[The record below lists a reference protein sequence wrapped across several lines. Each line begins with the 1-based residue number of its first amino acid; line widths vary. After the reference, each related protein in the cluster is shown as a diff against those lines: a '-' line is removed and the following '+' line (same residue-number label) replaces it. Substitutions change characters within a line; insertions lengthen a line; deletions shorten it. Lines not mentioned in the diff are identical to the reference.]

1 MNASDEKKSALED
14 EIAKVRSDLYDT
26 KEKLKSTKSSSDK
39 QNKNVTDNE
48 RLIAENEKL
57 KAEMD
62 KNSHSYQQSMKE
74 MNYELDSSQSKI
86 TELESLLKKAN
97 MEVEELKKDPILSF
111 DFDPDTIGAKEI
123 VSERQGLYAAT
134 IKAVRRPAKYT
145 KKILSWNEESIN
157 ETYYITSSEVC
168 CRKTCRHDITEEMQD
183 VIERIRSLK

>member
-26 KEKLKSTKSSSDK
+26 KEKLKSTKSSADK

-97 MEVEELKKDPILSF
+97 MEVEELKKDPIHL
-111 DFDPDTIGAKEI
+111 I
-123 VSERQGLYAAT
+123 
-134 IKAVRRPAKYT
+134 
-145 KKILSWNEESIN
+145 SIQ
-157 ETYYITSSEVC
+157 IQSVQK
-168 CRKTCRHDITEEMQD
+168 R
-183 VIERIRSLK
+183 L